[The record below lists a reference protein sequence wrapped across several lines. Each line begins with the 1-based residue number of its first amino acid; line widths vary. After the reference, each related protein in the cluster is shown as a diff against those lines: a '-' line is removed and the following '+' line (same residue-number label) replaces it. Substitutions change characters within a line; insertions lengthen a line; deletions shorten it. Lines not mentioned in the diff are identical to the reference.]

1 MKKAGKRR
9 PAQRPK
15 HYTILD
21 EMMASPTEPLPAEY
35 RRHQLTRMYDGLAS
49 MEKTPSPTTDDWRVV
64 SDAVNLMETLTTSG
78 SFFEVKTDPETG
90 QEFKEPIP
98 GMWHGC
104 DGEPVQITDAS
115 GLLMDAV
122 TSLAMAGRRNLAG
135 SVIRLDGAGIQAVRA
150 VLEDYAALL
159 DVLSART
166 MIRCHRLTEKRL
178 HELLDGKRKPHDVE
192 ITSL

>member
-1 MKKAGKRR
+1 MGCTRPAGVRVRKAGKKR

-15 HYTILD
+15 HYTLMD
-21 EMMASPTEPLPAEY
+21 ELTASPTEPLPADY
-35 RRHQLTRMYDGLAS
+35 RRHQLTRMYEGLVA
-49 MEKTPSPTTDDWRVV
+49 MEQAPSPTTDDWRVV
-64 SDAVNLMETLTTSG
+64 SDAVNLMETMI
-78 SFFEVKTDPETG
+78 ETMKIC
-90 QEFKEPIP
+90 E
-98 GMWHGC
+98 
-104 DGEPVQITDAS
+104 DDS

-122 TSLAMAGRRNLAG
+122 TALAMAGRRNLAG

-150 VLEDYAALL
+150 ILEDYAALL
-159 DVLSART
+159 DVLPART